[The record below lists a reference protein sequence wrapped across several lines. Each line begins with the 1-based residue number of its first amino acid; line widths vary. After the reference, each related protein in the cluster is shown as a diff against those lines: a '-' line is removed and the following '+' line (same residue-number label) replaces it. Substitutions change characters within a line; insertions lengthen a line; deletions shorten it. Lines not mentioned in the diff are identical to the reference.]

1 MPRKGPIPRR
11 EVLPDPIYGSR
22 LAARFVNRLM
32 YDGKKGA
39 AEKIFYGAL
48 EVLAEKTGEE
58 ALRAFEKALENV
70 KPHLEVKARRVG
82 GATYQVPMEVR
93 PDRQV
98 SLSIR
103 WLITY
108 ARSRGEKGMS
118 NKLAAELL
126 DAFNS
131 RGGAVKKK
139 DVVHAVV
146 VRTTYPTQ
154 RPDGSFIRFDDN
166 AAVIINDK
174 KEPKGTRI
182 FGPVARELRAKDYM
196 KIVSLAP
203 EVL

>member
-39 AEKIFYGAL
+39 AEKIFYSSL
-48 EVLAEKTGEE
+48 ETLGEKTGEE
-58 ALRAFEKALENV
+58 PMRAFEKALDNV

-139 DVVHAVV
+139 EDTHRMAEANKAFAHY
-146 VRTTYPTQ
+146 RW
-154 RPDGSFIRFDDN
+154 
-166 AAVIINDK
+166 
-174 KEPKGTRI
+174 
-182 FGPVARELRAKDYM
+182 
-196 KIVSLAP
+196 
-203 EVL
+203 